1 MEFFYPKNLNK
12 TLNESAPEAIKGYAV
27 FAIQGKNQQNQHHPN
42 TSFIFHAKKRQRGP
56 EDKVDWKQN
65 YLN

>member
-42 TSFIFHAKKRQRGP
+42 TSFIFHAKKR
-56 EDKVDWKQN
+56 
-65 YLN
+65 